1 MLEIEIKIESFTKYC
16 LMLFIAH
23 EFVFKAYEKCG
34 ITERFNKDAVYIV
47 TLPMKCLF
55 S

>member
-1 MLEIEIKIESFTKYC
+1 
-16 LMLFIAH
+16 MLFIAH

-34 ITERFNKDAVYIV
+34 ITERFNKDAVYII